1 MKKLKIKE
9 QETTD
14 KFCSQCCFS
23 CCTSECVDTHPID
36 RDRWCHKLNKSVY
49 ELEDATNCK
58 YYFD

>member
-1 MKKLKIKE
+1 MTQKYIKEKE
-9 QETTD
+9 QEIT
-14 KFCSQCCFS
+14 CGSCCFS
-23 CCTSECVDTHPID
+23 CCDSKCVDTHPID